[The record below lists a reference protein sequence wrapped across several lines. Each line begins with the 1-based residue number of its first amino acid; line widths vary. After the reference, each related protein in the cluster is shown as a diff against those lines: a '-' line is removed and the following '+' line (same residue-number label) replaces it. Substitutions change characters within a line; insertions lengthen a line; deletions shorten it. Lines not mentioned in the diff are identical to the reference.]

1 MRKINN
7 ITFLNTF
14 TTKYGSQEETFLLHS
29 ITKIPL
35 FADAMQIFRQ
45 AISVF
50 LCVAMQ
56 KCYLSLVAKEKK
68 PFQAIC
74 KFQTQ
79 EKIN

>member
-7 ITFLNTF
+7 ITFLHTR
-14 TTKYGSQEETFLLHS
+14 KYRSQEETFLLHS

-68 PFQAIC
+68 FFSSDLQVSN
-74 KFQTQ
+74 Q
-79 EKIN
+79 KIIN